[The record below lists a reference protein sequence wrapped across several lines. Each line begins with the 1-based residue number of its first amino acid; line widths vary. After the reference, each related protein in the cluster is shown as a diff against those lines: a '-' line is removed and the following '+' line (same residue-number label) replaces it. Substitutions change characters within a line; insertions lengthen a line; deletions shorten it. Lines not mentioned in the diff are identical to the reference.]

1 MIVLSDH
8 KNLTYYREAK
18 KLNRRQAR
26 WSLYLSEFNVK
37 LVHTPGSKMVQSNA
51 LSQQPDLCPDEDK
64 DNEDIIML
72 PANMFLNLIDVDL
85 QEKIA
90 MSNDLDGN
98 VAEALKLLLENA
110 PTPMTAGL
118 EDWTI
123 EQMNRQNILFYK
135 GKTTYQEIQNYDETL

>member
-1 MIVLSDH
+1 
-8 KNLTYYREAK
+8 
-18 KLNRRQAR
+18 
-26 WSLYLSEFNVK
+26 
-37 LVHTPGSKMVQSNA
+37 MVQSNA

-72 PANMFLNLIDVDL
+72 PANMSLNLIDVDL